1 MEFRKRERLLT
12 VMAVIV
18 VGAFL
23 GDRLIVTPLRGLY
36 KNRSERILELKK
48 SLDQG
53 RMLLDREKD
62 IKARWE
68 DMRKQALPTDPS
80 VAENMVLQA
89 MNRWIQSSRLTV
101 TSLKPR
107 WIEAER
113 AEYKTLECRVAAQGN
128 LPALARFLYELER
141 DPLPLRVEEIEVSS
155 RDDRGQVL
163 TVGLR
168 FTGLVLLGGK

>member
-1 MEFRKRERLLT
+1 MEFKQRERMLT
-12 VMAVIV
+12 VLAAIV

-23 GDRLIVTPLRGLY
+23 GDRLIVTPLRGLW
-36 KNRSERILELKK
+36 KSRSERILELHK

-62 IKARWE
+62 INARWQE
-68 DMRKQALPTDPS
+68 MHKQALPTDPS

-89 MNRWIQSSRLTV
+89 MNRWVQASRLTV

-128 LPALARFLYELER
+128 LASLARFLYELER
-141 DPLPLRVEEIEVSS
+141 DPLPLRVEEVDVSS
-155 RDDRGQVL
+155 RDDRGQLL
-163 TVGLR
+163 TLSLR
-168 FTGLVLLGGK
+168 FTGLVLKGGQ